1 MASLEFDSGSFKVTY
16 MITFPNST
24 DHVGRIKIG
33 DATYH
38 TSKTIDEIIK
48 EAETHYPE
56 FLKQGIIRTPE
67 IDAASRSRIKEYTNT
82 ADVKFDLGFSG
93 LNIKETKLVNDIQ
106 QYSSFRDYDVHDVLI
121 RSGFKK
127 RFVTENKKNGEW
139 FDINLDNAVEG
150 FKTTCAGKSFFIDCD
165 SSPTEITLREEQK
178 QAVRQAKR
186 VFSKGTIES
195 PKSMLWNAIM
205 RFGKTITSY
214 KLIEEIH
221 ESENIQ
227 KVLILTH
234 RPVVSAGWFE
244 DFIKVFGI
252 ESDWQFS
259 AKQKQYGISW
269 DEINENN
276 PFFYFAS
283 IQDLRGS
290 FNLDLESEDGFSNV
304 MKKNQEIFDTEFDMI
319 IIDEGHEGVLTE
331 LAQKLM
337 SSIKTRYKLHL
348 SGTPFNII
356 DEFEEDDV
364 YNWTYVDERKANER
378 WIKARNAW
386 DLYEKTGGNK
396 PSVPYPGESN
406 PYGKLP
412 SIEIRTF
419 NVSDIISE
427 KDVQNIIKNGN
438 KVEFRFIDFFKVDK
452 SQTLIGKNGV
462 KYHPFVNNKEVMRF
476 LNTLFE
482 NDEYEKKQR
491 GFPYSTNR
499 SKELFAHTLWMLP
512 SVDSAVTLK
521 EMLNN
526 KVPEFYVVN
535 ATADN
540 DGGDALESVRKAIDN
555 NPYTITLSV
564 GKLTTGTT
572 VPEWTGVFMLNDMS
586 SPMLYLQTI
595 FRVKSS
601 GSLKDGRQKEIGY
614 VFDFSPNRCL
624 KMISHSAALSV
635 SKKDDK
641 GKDKNYS
648 EIKDDEQKA
657 VEETLNYLPILSYKG
672 TYFEKNDSNS
682 FMQALNSV
690 YISQN
695 VRNGFTSPH
704 LFDVDMHNIS
714 KNDAEIILEVESI
727 NKASGYEKNKNVTVS
742 ESELTT
748 KDNQSL
754 NNDKNDKDKTPK
766 EKEELSE
773 AEKRLRKDREN
784 ARNIANILTGVAIRI
799 PLLVFAHNHLED
811 FSLNNF
817 PKLIDD
823 DSWDEFMPK
832 GFTKEKWAKV
842 SKFFNK
848 TIFEGSCKE
857 IIDRVRAMDI
867 ISPLERV
874 RAIAELFATF
884 KNPDKETVL
893 TPWKIVNMQVSQT
906 LGGYRWVDN
915 DDMYFCNDG
924 HVHSNDE
931 INESNGEL
939 VAEPKFV
946 NPYENDSE
954 NSEIFDNIQQL
965 WDSNESTFYDINS
978 KTALYPLFAAAT
990 LFKKKLD
997 KVSEALGYEPDLDM
1011 QNRMWN
1017 KIVTEQIF
1025 VNVRVDYSKSIAQRV
1040 LLGYNTVDEINCS
1053 VIDVIGLR
1061 NLLKIIHE
1069 DDKSIKKL
1077 TAEDI
1082 NNVISWVLL
1091 GVKDKENMSVD
1102 DRLNLL
1108 DKDINKALKKVE
1120 EAEDEKFT
1128 AVLSNPP
1135 YQSDRDDGNGSTS
1148 VYHHFMNFSKI
1159 IGEYVSMIYPARWM
1173 NGGRGEDLDSFRD
1186 CELSSPKY
1194 NSFYVISDESKVFSS
1209 ATIKGGINYF
1219 LWINNKNHNEIYYS
1233 YNGIS
1238 LKRDTLLNGAEIM
1251 IQNNEVIEIVS
1262 KIRAKNQLN
1271 VFSMEH
1277 YGGKYKTPADINLL
1291 NKNIKENEGIIN
1303 VYYSSKGGGVRKS
1316 KVPANTTNKTYS
1328 SYKAFASK
1336 TADPDSTKT
1345 LMRRPG
1351 RIFVAEPG
1359 DVCSGSFIQIG
1370 DFSTEQEAINS
1381 IVYVKTNFA
1390 TFLFGAIA
1398 ITQDATKK
1406 FYKLIPDVDFATGEI
1421 KDKPETFLDFDS
1433 PETLDEQLAKIYEL
1447 TEEEQE
1453 LMAKSI
1459 KPWKDKLDVDAD
1471 GLY

>member
-38 TSKTIDEIIK
+38 TSKTIDEIIE
-48 EAETHYPE
+48 EAETHYPAL
-56 FLKQGIIRTPE
+56 LKQGIIRTPE
-67 IDAASRSRIKEYTNT
+67 IDNASRTRIKEYTNT
-82 ADVKFDLGFSG
+82 ADVQFDLEFSG
-93 LNIKETKLVNDIQ
+93 LNIKETKVVNNFQ
-106 QYSSFRDYDVHDVLI
+106 QYSSFRDYDVHNVLL

-150 FKTTCAGKSFFIDCD
+150 FKTTCKGDSFFIDCD
-165 SSPTEITLREEQK
+165 SAPTEITLREEQK

-186 VFSKGTIES
+186 VFRKGTIES

-244 DFIKVFGI
+244 DFRKVFGI

-259 AKQKQYGISW
+259 AKQKQHGISW
-269 DEINENN
+269 DEINKNN

-290 FNLDLESEDGFSNV
+290 FNFDLDSETGFSNV

-319 IIDEGHEGVLTE
+319 VIDEGHEGVLTE

-427 KDVQNIIKNGN
+427 KDVQNIIQSGN

-452 SQTLIGKNGV
+452 SQTLIGENGV
-462 KYHPFVNNKEVMRF
+462 RYHPFVNNKEVMRF

-482 NDEYEKKQR
+482 NDEYEDKQR
-491 GFPYSTNR
+491 GFPYSTNK

-857 IIDRVRAMDI
+857 IIDRVRAMDS

-893 TPWKIVNMQVSQT
+893 TPWKTVNMQVSQT

-939 VAEPKFV
+939 IAEPKFV
-946 NPYENDSE
+946 NPYENDDCQLMK
-954 NSEIFDNIQQL
+954 NNIDNL

-1025 VNVRVDYSKSIAQRV
+1025 VNVRVDYSKRIAQRV

-1061 NLLKIIHE
+1061 NLLKTVHE
-1069 DDKSIKKL
+1069 DKMKHGIKKL

-1108 DKDINKALKKVE
+1108 DKGINEALKKVE

-1135 YQSDRDDGNGSTS
+1135 YQITLGGTNNIDIW
-1148 VYHHFMNFSKI
+1148 HHFVFIAGKVSKYSSMIHPGRWVNPKKSMISIRDAIVDKGLRKI
-1159 IGEYVSMIYPARWM
+1159 IYYTNSVFDNVSIDGGISITLISSVKESSDETILISKNDSDFKNWNPSDKFFLNDMEESIYTVVEKYLNTTMNDYVVGNLGSLGSIYFGVTKDDYDEIFFDNKDKISSPVKVWA
-1173 NGGRGEDLDSFRD
+1173 NKGRGKGTRY
-1186 CELSSPKY
+1186 KWY
-1194 NSFYVISDESKVFSS
+1194 YSDESSLPKVPKDLLKSYKIMIDKTGN
-1209 ATIKGGINYF
+1209 APV
-1219 LWINNKNHNEIYYS
+1219 NKNNNNIFNNEPRVLNPNEIGIGTHFYLVPIDNDIDNCLLIKS
-1233 YNGIS
+1233 Y
-1238 LKRDTLLNGAEIM
+1238 M
-1251 IQNNEVIEIVS
+1251 
-1262 KIRAKNQLN
+1262 
-1271 VFSMEH
+1271 
-1277 YGGKYKTPADINLL
+1277 KTRF
-1291 NKNIKENEGIIN
+1291 
-1303 VYYSSKGGGVRKS
+1303 VRM
-1316 KVPANTTNKTYS
+1316 
-1328 SYKAFASK
+1328 
-1336 TADPDSTKT
+1336 
-1345 LMRRPG
+1345 LM
-1351 RIFVAEPG
+1351 
-1359 DVCSGSFIQIG
+1359 
-1370 DFSTEQEAINS
+1370 N
-1381 IVYVKTNFA
+1381 
-1390 TFLFGAIA
+1390 
-1398 ITQDATKK
+1398 ITQKDLYVRGLDNVPDYAQLVE
-1406 FYKLIPDVDFATGEI
+1406 KLQEDGLNEFT
-1421 KDKPETFLDFDS
+1421 
-1433 PETLDEQLAKIYEL
+1433 DEWLFKHFEF
-1447 TEEEQE
+1447 TEEMIEYT
-1453 LMAKSI
+1453 
-1459 KPWKDKLDVDAD
+1459 KLRISKK
-1471 GLY
+1471 

>member
-48 EAETHYPE
+48 EAETHYPAL
-56 FLKQGIIRTPE
+56 LKQGIIRTPE
-67 IDAASRSRIKEYTNT
+67 IDDASRARIKEYTNT
-82 ADVKFDLGFSG
+82 ADVQFDLEFSG
-93 LNIKETKLVNDIQ
+93 LNIKETKVVNNFQ
-106 QYSSFRDYDVHDVLI
+106 QYSSFRDYDVHNVLL

-150 FKTTCAGKSFFIDCD
+150 FKTTCKGDSFFIDCD
-165 SSPTEITLREEQK
+165 SAPTEITLREEQK

-186 VFSKGTIES
+186 VFRKGTIES

-244 DFIKVFGI
+244 DFRKVFGI

-259 AKQKQYGISW
+259 AKQKQHGISW
-269 DEINENN
+269 DEINKNN

-290 FNLDLESEDGFSNV
+290 FNFDLDSETGFSNV

-319 IIDEGHEGVLTE
+319 VIDEGHEGVLTE

-427 KDVQNIIKNGN
+427 KDVQNIITNGN
-438 KVEFRFIDFFKVDK
+438 KVEFRFIDFFRVDK
-452 SQTLIGKNGV
+452 SQTLIGENGV
-462 KYHPFVNNKEVMRF
+462 RYHPFVNNKEVMRF

-521 EMLNN
+521 EMLYN
-526 KVPEFYVVN
+526 KVPEFCVVN

-690 YISQN
+690 YISEAVQ
-695 VRNGFTSPH
+695 RGFASPR
-704 LFDVDMHNIS
+704 LFDFDIHDIS
-714 KNDAEIILEVESI
+714 KKAAESILEVGKI
-727 NKASGYEKNKNVTVS
+727 VQASGYEKNKNVTIS

-748 KDNQSL
+748 KDNQAL
-754 NNDKNDKDKTPK
+754 NNDKEEKDKTPK

-784 ARNIANILTGVAIRI
+784 ARNIINILTGVAIRI
-799 PLLVFAHNHLED
+799 PLLVFAHNNVETITLAD
-811 FSLNNF
+811 F

-823 DSWDEFMPK
+823 KSWEEFMPK
-832 GFTKEKWAKV
+832 GFTKEKWFEV

-857 IIDRVRAMDI
+857 IIDRVRAMDS

-884 KNPDKETVL
+884 KSPDKETVL
-893 TPWKIVNMQVSQT
+893 TPFPVINMQVSQT
-906 LGGYRWVDN
+906 LGGYRWVD
-915 DDMYFCNDG
+915 DDGLYFCNDG

-939 VAEPKFV
+939 IAEPKFV
-946 NPYENDSE
+946 NPYENDDCQLMK
-954 NSEIFDNIQQL
+954 NNIDNL
-965 WDSNESTFYDINS
+965 WNSNESTFYDINS

-1011 QNRMWN
+1011 QNSMWN

-1053 VIDVIGLR
+1053 VIDVIQLR
-1061 NLLKIIHE
+1061 NLLKTIHE
-1069 DDKSIKKL
+1069 DKMKHGIKKL

-1082 NNVISWVLL
+1082 NSVISWVLL

-1135 YQSDRDDGNGSTS
+1135 YQITLGETKNFDIWPLFIKLGNEVGDFASFIHPGRWINPKKNMVKIRDEIIEDNLSWFHLLTNNVFDNTEIDGGISITSFTKDKPDNIKYVVNDEVENKIWDVNSIFFVNDLERELYNSVNSYLTTTMDDIRVGNLGSLSS
-1148 VYHHFMNFSKI
+1148 VHYGLTKDDI
-1159 IGEYVSMIYPARWM
+1159 AKYVKKDKNSLNNPVRIWATLGAGKATRYGWYYIDNSHLNKVPENLLTHKKVMIDKVGHADKDGSNIFNNIPMILSEKEIALGNRFYLIPK
-1173 NGGRGEDLDSFRD
+1173 NNTDEDLD
-1186 CELSSPKY
+1186 LISSLMQTK
-1194 NSFYVISDESKVFSS
+1194 FARALMHITQKDLYVRGLENIP
-1209 ATIKGGINYF
+1209 NY
-1219 LWINNKNHNEIYYS
+1219 
-1233 YNGIS
+1233 IS
-1238 LKRDTLLNGAEIM
+1238 LKDDLANSGEELFTDQWLYSFFNLN
-1251 IQNNEVIEIVS
+1251 QNVIDYIEKRIS
-1262 KIRAKNQLN
+1262 KK
-1271 VFSMEH
+1271 
-1277 YGGKYKTPADINLL
+1277 
-1291 NKNIKENEGIIN
+1291 
-1303 VYYSSKGGGVRKS
+1303 
-1316 KVPANTTNKTYS
+1316 
-1328 SYKAFASK
+1328 
-1336 TADPDSTKT
+1336 
-1345 LMRRPG
+1345 
-1351 RIFVAEPG
+1351 
-1359 DVCSGSFIQIG
+1359 
-1370 DFSTEQEAINS
+1370 
-1381 IVYVKTNFA
+1381 
-1390 TFLFGAIA
+1390 
-1398 ITQDATKK
+1398 
-1406 FYKLIPDVDFATGEI
+1406 
-1421 KDKPETFLDFDS
+1421 
-1433 PETLDEQLAKIYEL
+1433 
-1447 TEEEQE
+1447 
-1453 LMAKSI
+1453 
-1459 KPWKDKLDVDAD
+1459 
-1471 GLY
+1471 